1 MFIPQAISTPP
12 GLQTNLRGCTTSYWG
27 LLVKR
32 FHFFFFWGGGGEEGQ
47 YFRTA
52 FQTETISILI
62 VDVSN
67 VMHQLNHIDEKLSNL
82 HV

>member
-1 MFIPQAISTPP
+1 MLGITKNICSFLKQFQLHQGFRLTYEVV
-12 GLQTNLRGCTTSYWG
+12 Q
-27 LLVKR
+27 LVKR
-32 FHFFFFWGGGGEEGQ
+32 FHFFFWGGGEGQ

-62 VDVSN
+62 VDVSD
-67 VMHQLNHIDEKLSNL
+67 VMHQLNHIDGKLSNL